1 MKPWLLTVAVLFVLA
16 KAILWAK
23 SFILPLPIY
32 VLAGAFL
39 AIASNYD
46 HGMSGLFQLATLGN
60 NNFASTT
67 EEDVIVQTASLVED
81 VPALEAKEQ

>member
-1 MKPWLLTVAVLFVLA
+1 MKPWLLTVAILFVFA

-23 SFILPLPIY
+23 SFILPLPVY
-32 VLAGAFL
+32 VFAGAFL

-46 HGMSGLFQLATLGN
+46 KGMSSWFRLEVMN
-60 NNFASTT
+60 NVVSSQ

-81 VPALEAKEQ
+81 VPLLETKDQ

>member
-1 MKPWLLTVAVLFVLA
+1 MKPWLLTVAVLFALA

-46 HGMSGLFQLATLGN
+46 RGMSSLFQLATLGN
-60 NNFASTT
+60 NNFASST

-81 VPALEAKEQ
+81 VPALEAKEK